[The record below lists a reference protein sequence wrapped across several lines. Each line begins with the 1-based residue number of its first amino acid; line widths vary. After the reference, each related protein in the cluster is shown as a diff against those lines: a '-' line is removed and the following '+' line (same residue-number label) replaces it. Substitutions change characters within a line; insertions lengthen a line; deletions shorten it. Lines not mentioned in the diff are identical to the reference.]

1 MGVKLEKLQLL
12 PDAYVGLGSA
22 DLTFHPPPPTCLPSG
37 FLQQFS
43 TQEQPP
49 QICVVGS
56 GPAGFYTAQ
65 HLLKVSHI
73 FLVPSPM
80 IHLLLQS

>member
-1 MGVKLEKLQLL
+1 MGVKLGKLQLL
-12 PDAYVGLGSA
+12 PEAAVGLGGA
-22 DLTFHPPPPTCLPSG
+22 DLPSIRSLSPPG
-37 FLQQFS
+37 FRQQFS
-43 TQEQPP
+43 TQEQGP

-56 GPAGFYTAQ
+56 GPAGFYTTQ
-65 HLLKVSHI
+65 HLLKVSYI

>member
-1 MGVKLEKLQLL
+1 MRVKLGKLHLL
-12 PDAYVGLGSA
+12 FDSEVVWDWGGSVVLISLPPVLGSR
-22 DLTFHPPPPTCLPSG
+22 
-37 FLQQFS
+37 QQFS
-43 TQEQPP
+43 TQEQTT

-65 HLLKVSHI
+65 HLLKVSHAL
-73 FLVPSPM
+73 LVPSPT